1 MYYDKYFIYPTIEQN
16 LYYLIKL
23 FCNEILE
30 LNGEGILTQD
40 LDAMMDYF
48 LRKYCSADRVLK
60 IKEEAALIRINQK
73 KFKFKDFA
81 ENIGRNVHKESY
93 DENTY
98 LEYILPFEGN
108 GELLFVKPA
117 GYDTQIKF
125 SVVSDPQPS
134 FISVQK
140 RLPELDEKLIIE
152 QCASDT
158 ATIKE
163 LAEHINKEYLE
174 MNKQFANGV
183 FRLAHHPTR
192 IFSTKRAALD
202 YCYSYLLFNPLLN
215 KIFNL
220 TS

>member
-1 MYYDKYFIYPTIEQN
+1 
-16 LYYLIKL
+16 
-23 FCNEILE
+23 
-30 LNGEGILTQD
+30 
-40 LDAMMDYF
+40 MMDYF